1 MSISVWY
8 AQGLRVIKF
17 HYFTTGVKDNDACTI
32 PLHYCFIGFKATMTN
47 QANFVTSR
55 VSRNPSVFSGMK
67 NTPDASYKDSEALA

>member
-17 HYFTTGVKDNDACTI
+17 HYFTTGVKDNDACNI

-47 QANFVTSR
+47 QANFVT
-55 VSRNPSVFSGMK
+55 
-67 NTPDASYKDSEALA
+67 